1 MYKGIGSILGNE
13 IERKMM
19 DSRIDEILKITSLV
33 PTQEMKPTPAPRVLP
48 KTTGKDD
55 EIDYNYA
62 RENYYNL
69 IERNQDAVE
78 EMLEIAK
85 QSENAR
91 SFEVVGQLIKA
102 GLDANESLMKLHK
115 TKKELSAEKSGPTQ
129 VTNALFVGSTAEL
142 QKLLKSKLKKTK

>member
-1 MYKGIGSILGNE
+1 MTHSV
-13 IERKMM
+13 
-19 DSRIDEILKITSLV
+19 DDRIDEILEITSLV
-33 PTQEMKPTPAPRVLP
+33 PTSEMKPEPSTRIIP
-48 KTTGKDD
+48 KTDGNDD
-55 EIDYNYA
+55 DIDYNYA

-85 QSENAR
+85 ASEHAR

-102 GLDANESLMKLHK
+102 GLDANEALMKLHK
-115 TKKELSAEKSGPTQ
+115 TKKELTIEKSGPTQ

-142 QKLLKSKLKKTK
+142 QKLLKSKLKVEK